1 MRQFRI
7 DDSEKDRILNL
18 HENATKRQYLSEQT
32 PEVNINKAIQCFLN
46 KKGVKDNDGNELVVD
61 GSIGT
66 LDNGSKSA
74 QAISK
79 YQSEVGVK
87 PDGVWG
93 YNTARAMS
101 NKDIKLMEECRSEH
115 YDLIDKFLRLIGL
128 D

>member
-18 HENATKRQYLSEQT
+18 HESATKRQYLSEQT
-32 PEVNINKAIQCFLN
+32 EMAKINMAVQCFLN
-46 KKGVKDNDGNELVVD
+46 KKEITDNEGGEIVVD
-61 GSIGT
+61 GSIGK
-66 LDNGSKSA
+66 LPNSKSA

-79 YQSEVGVK
+79 YQSEVGVN

-93 YNTARAMS
+93 FNTAKAMS
-101 NKDIKLMEECRSEH
+101 NEDIELMKDCRSEH
-115 YDLIDKFLRLIGL
+115 GDLMDKFLHLIGL

>member
-46 KKGVKDNDGNELVVD
+46 NKGITDNEGIELVVD
-61 GSIGT
+61 GSIGR
-66 LDNGSKSA
+66 LPNSKSA

-79 YQSEVGVK
+79 YQEEIGVTS
-87 PDGVWG
+87 DGVWG
-93 YNTARAMS
+93 YNTAQAMS
-101 NKDIKLMEECRSEH
+101 EDDKEIMKDCRSEH
-115 YDLIDKFLRLIGL
+115 GDLLDKFLHLIGL

>member
-79 YQSEVGVK
+79 YQSEVRVK

-93 YNTARAMS
+93 YNTAQNMS
-101 NKDIKLMEECRSEH
+101 EDDKDIMKDCRSEH
-115 YDLIDKFLRLIGL
+115 GDLLDKFLHLIGL